1 MLPFRRARRAP
12 SRLAF
17 TSPTKWGAHINF
29 LVITIIPVYFPRE
42 ERGANPY
49 GAHGRSRVDMLE
61 PVACRRGGRSGGVG
75 GCHSRP
81 PPHAGAQDLLVAVSY
96 SGDTEETLAAVRE
109 GAKRKCRIVA
119 ITSGG
124 KLADW
129 AQRHGAMVVRV
140 PPKFPPRGAFGYLFS
155 ALPAVMEDWVYGDLG
170 TELER
175 AASHLSRLAQEYRVA
190 TPSRANPA
198 KSLALRLRDR
208 TPIVYGAPPHRPR
221 ARRRTEPVKENAGGL
236 ARAVA

>member
-61 PVACRRGGRSGGVG
+61 PVACRRVDRSGVLGIVQSPPQQLLDRYPAGGGGGGGPGMGVAPVAPG
-75 GCHSRP
+75 AADGLKVPMEVVRGYVL
-81 PPHAGAQDLLVAVSY
+81 PPHAAAQDLLVAVSY

-129 AQRHGAMVVRV
+129 AQRHGARVVRV

-175 AASHLSRLAQEYRVA
+175 ADSHLSRLAQE
-190 TPSRANPA
+190 N
-198 KSLALRLRDR
+198 
-208 TPIVYGAPPHRPR
+208 
-221 ARRRTEPVKENAGGL
+221 
-236 ARAVA
+236 